1 MEEQFNTSF
10 EFAHNKMDD
19 QMKII
24 EEQSK
29 KIDDYLKIVENLTQ
43 ENVNLRE
50 TVKLLEMRLDDA
62 EQYNQSNTIEIFGV
76 PQATNEDTYDVVT
89 NICAALDVKIE
100 REDIDVCHRLRPMRG
115 NLDRPAGIIARFVT
129 REIKLKVMEKRKIK
143 RNFSTQNIGFTEPA
157 MPVYVNENLTPNQRK
172 LFAAARAFK
181 KEKGYTYLWV
191 KNGKVLMRKDQGYE
205 IIQIN
210 SMDDLRKL

>member
-10 EFAHNKMDD
+10 EFAHNKIDD

-62 EQYNQSNTIEIFGV
+62 EQYNRSNTIEIFGV
-76 PQATNEDTYDVVT
+76 PQATNEDTY
-89 NICAALDVKIE
+89 
-100 REDIDVCHRLRPMRG
+100 M
-115 NLDRPAGIIARFVT
+115 
-129 REIKLKVMEKRKIK
+129 
-143 RNFSTQNIGFTEPA
+143 
-157 MPVYVNENLTPNQRK
+157 
-172 LFAAARAFK
+172 
-181 KEKGYTYLWV
+181 
-191 KNGKVLMRKDQGYE
+191 
-205 IIQIN
+205 
-210 SMDDLRKL
+210 